1 MELTQ
6 FFDRAK
12 EVSRLKC
19 PACGEEI
26 NSIGYTEHGT
36 LKLDRSGEW
45 LNTDRGADADYYCL
59 ECDYHF
65 TYEEL
70 EELGAV

>member
-36 LKLDRSGEW
+36 LYLDRGEW
-45 LNTDRGADADYYCL
+45 LNCDRGSDAEYYCL
-59 ECDYHF
+59 ECGHKFDN
-65 TYEEL
+65 EEL
-70 EELGAV
+70 EKLGVL